1 MHPASLPVEVL
12 GAFNTAR
19 LCPAAATEPFV
30 QAVYARH
37 SGTEGYTDLLH
48 GALDFHAGSLT
59 EQTSLYLQVNWNG
72 RSGGRLYLSQTLDP
86 ADGMEVEEG
95 LSDAESL
102 SLRPKEVGDLYL
114 LVVYD
119 GEVEAVKLGAAALS
133 EGVEVDLNLGESFD
147 VATPVSDNFLSQF
160 EFAVELPKDIKVTMK
175 GKNDGTVEALLGVEL
190 SKEKED
196 DTAFDTVRDALDYAK
211 QKDGKLDCAT
221 CWRAGGRA

>member
-1 MHPASLPVEVL
+1 M
-12 GAFNTAR
+12 
-19 LCPAAATEPFV
+19 
-30 QAVYARH
+30 
-37 SGTEGYTDLLH
+37 
-48 GALDFHAGSLT
+48 
-59 EQTSLYLQVNWNG
+59 
-72 RSGGRLYLSQTLDP
+72 
-86 ADGMEVEEG
+86 EEG

-211 QKDGKLDCAT
+211 QKDGKLDLEGLRHMLESRGAGVT
-221 CWRAGGRA
+221 VQRSSLVVEVSGGVLGMPRARSSSRMTAPTACSLPRAPSGLSLRAA

>member
-1 MHPASLPVEVL
+1 
-12 GAFNTAR
+12 
-19 LCPAAATEPFV
+19 
-30 QAVYARH
+30 
-37 SGTEGYTDLLH
+37 
-48 GALDFHAGSLT
+48 
-59 EQTSLYLQVNWNG
+59 
-72 RSGGRLYLSQTLDP
+72 
-86 ADGMEVEEG
+86 MEVEEG